1 MAAMFQTPML
11 RSPGLFVTGTDT
23 GVGKTVISCAI
34 ASALRRQT
42 TTRVGVCKP
51 LASGCRRDREGL
63 VSPDAEAL
71 AHFAD
76 CRQPLDVISPI
87 RFAAPLAPA
96 VAAEQ
101 AGQPV
106 DWPALPRALQRL
118 DEAHGSL
125 LIEGVGGL
133 LVPLDPHE
141 PRFTTLEL
149 IALLGYPVVVVARS
163 VLGTLN
169 HTAMTVGL
177 LRQRGC
183 RVVGVVI
190 NGYDADGSAEDP
202 SIPSNRVWIER
213 MTRVPVLAVVPK
225 VKAGQA
231 EPQRGLIDG
240 AILDA
245 VARVDWPGMMDRP
258 EAVERAVRR

>member
-1 MAAMFQTPML
+1 MFEPPKL

-23 GVGKTVISCAI
+23 EVGKSVISCAL

-76 CRQPLDVISPI
+76 CRQPLDVINPI

-101 AGQPV
+101 AGPPI
-106 DWPALPRALQRL
+106 DWPALPRALERL
-118 DEAHGSL
+118 DAAHGSL
-125 LIEGVGGL
+125 LVEGVGGL
-133 LVPLDPHE
+133 LVPLDPAE

-183 RVVGVVI
+183 RVAGVVM
-190 NGYDADGSAEDP
+190 NGYDADGSADDP
-202 SIPSNRVWIER
+202 SITSNRVWIER

-231 EPQRGLIDG
+231 QPHRGLIDG

-245 VARVDWPGMMDRP
+245 VSRVDWPGILDRP
-258 EAVERAVRR
+258 QPVGREVRR